1 MGGMFGPANL
11 PKEIITRLLEIMRE
25 TEVIETL
32 GKPGFV
38 LPLHLKRWDNFS
50 QTKSTL
56 GRSLHEQP
64 GSRRSHHTNSFT

>member
-38 LPLHLKRWDNFS
+38 LPLHLKRWDHFS
-50 QTKSTL
+50 
-56 GRSLHEQP
+56 
-64 GSRRSHHTNSFT
+64 